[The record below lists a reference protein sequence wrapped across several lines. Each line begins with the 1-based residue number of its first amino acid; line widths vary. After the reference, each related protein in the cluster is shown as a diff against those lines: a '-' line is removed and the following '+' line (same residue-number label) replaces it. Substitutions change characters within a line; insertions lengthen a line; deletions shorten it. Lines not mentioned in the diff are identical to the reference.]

1 MVTQRTRWLQVL
13 KPISPRAN
21 LIIGCLSF
29 VVPILIWSL
38 VSYVPWI
45 WHPQVFITNPGSID
59 YLQAGMRMDKEAFAD
74 AVAEA
79 KDEKRE
85 PPQGV
90 PANPI
95 YLPAP
100 HEVATALYTS
110 FTTPPATQ
118 DGNWLHQSLWHSI
131 QVIFWGFVIS
141 SISCPTASMSS
152 GALTRQV
159 GLVPVRHIGHE
170 GLALVLHSLGQLGYP
185 RRHVNDLLGED
196 VGRAVVNHVA
206 VFI

>member
-1 MVTQRTRWLQVL
+1 MATQRTRWLQVL

-59 YLQAGMRMDKEAFAD
+59 YLQAGMRMDKDAFANE
-74 AVAEA
+74 VATA
-79 KDEKRE
+79 KEEKRE

-95 YLPAP
+95 YLPVQ
-100 HEVATALYTS
+100 HTVATEIYTS
-110 FTTPPATQ
+110 
-118 DGNWLHQSLWHSI
+118 
-131 QVIFWGFVIS
+131 
-141 SISCPTASMSS
+141 
-152 GALTRQV
+152 
-159 GLVPVRHIGHE
+159 
-170 GLALVLHSLGQLGYP
+170 
-185 RRHVNDLLGED
+185 
-196 VGRAVVNHVA
+196 
-206 VFI
+206 

>member
-1 MVTQRTRWLQVL
+1 MATQRTRWLQVL

-45 WHPQVFITNPGSID
+45 WHPQVFITNPGSVD
-59 YLQAGMRMDKEAFAD
+59 YLQAGMRMDKAAFAD

-79 KDEKRE
+79 KGEKRE

-118 DGNWLHQSLWHSI
+118 DGNWLHQSLWHSG
-131 QVIFWGFVIS
+131 QFLPQT
-141 SISCPTASMSS
+141 SCFPEELASPRSYYFS
-152 GALTRQV
+152 NTPR
-159 GLVPVRHIGHE
+159 VRTHNTQRSVK
-170 GLALVLHSLGQLGYP
+170 LK
-185 RRHVNDLLGED
+185 
-196 VGRAVVNHVA
+196 
-206 VFI
+206 